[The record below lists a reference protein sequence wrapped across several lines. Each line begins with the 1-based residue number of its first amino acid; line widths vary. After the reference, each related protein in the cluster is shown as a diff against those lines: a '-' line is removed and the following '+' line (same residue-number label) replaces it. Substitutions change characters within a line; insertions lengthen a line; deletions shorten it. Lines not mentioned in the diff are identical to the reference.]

1 MIAIA
6 KDKYTQ
12 NQECTQNKHIFYIPQ
27 CIIKLRVL
35 TPKRVGMHYLNYKCF
50 QEFIAKAT
58 RNGWSTLK
66 YVVKVI
72 FLSIFHQCQ

>member
-12 NQECTQNKHIFYIPQ
+12 NQECTQNKYIFNIPQ
-27 CIIKLRVL
+27 CTIKLKVL

-50 QEFIAKAT
+50 HELTAKAT
-58 RNGWSTLK
+58 RNGCTSK
-66 YVVKVI
+66 YVVKAI
-72 FLSIFHQCQ
+72 FVYFSSM